1 MEFISHGSHSYTSPI
16 LMGSKLAIHE
26 VLLDISGVKSQKRRN
41 MITNKDTDIRWA
53 NMCNPTGTAFQQ
65 SSPEDNDL
73 GCRES
78 MCRWENVR

>member
-41 MITNKDTDIRWA
+41 MITNKDTDI
-53 NMCNPTGTAFQQ
+53 
-65 SSPEDNDL
+65 
-73 GCRES
+73 
-78 MCRWENVR
+78 